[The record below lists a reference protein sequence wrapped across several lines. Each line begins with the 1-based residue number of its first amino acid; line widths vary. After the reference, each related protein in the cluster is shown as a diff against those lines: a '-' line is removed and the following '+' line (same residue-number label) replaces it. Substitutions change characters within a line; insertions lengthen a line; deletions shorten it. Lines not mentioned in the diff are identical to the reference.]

1 MRVLFPEP
9 PQPTI
14 KIRGFGTPNPPMS
27 SSSNAVEPFPI
38 ASFASEATM
47 SFNDWSACLVVR
59 VASGPIPYAS
69 EKNKAVH
76 FTINRDAREP
86 QSRAHFATLIS
97 LPFQSEE
104 LIYTRLVA
112 DIASLSSVG
121 RAPGCSWKNPNVS
134 ADTRVSPV
142 QVWERGPTNLYE
154 SRQFVRFTSR
164 PLLNIG

>member
-1 MRVLFPEP
+1 
-9 PQPTI
+9 
-14 KIRGFGTPNPPMS
+14 MS

-38 ASFASEATM
+38 ASCASEATI
-47 SFNDWSACLVVR
+47 SFNDWSAGLVVR
-59 VASGPIPYAS
+59 VALGPIPYAS

-86 QSRAHFATLIS
+86 QSRAHFATLFS
-97 LPFQSEE
+97 MPFHSEV

-121 RAPGCSWKNPNVS
+121 RAPGCSWKYPNVS

-142 QVWERGPTNLYE
+142 QVWERGPLSLVSQIWSSCKVCIWKNAEFDVKT
-154 SRQFVRFTSR
+154 V
-164 PLLNIG
+164 